1 MKTNIC
7 IWGLFSLLL
16 LSGCNKDEF
25 EHETLP
31 SQPQLPT
38 EENPDIPDIPEGYF
52 IVDFSP
58 STSNR
63 TKAAVS
69 GSDPRVQYLRYII
82 YKNDGTYV
90 KEKLV
95 WQPANGIPSWPMASF
110 RDTLPQG
117 NYNAIFLANVE
128 KILFPYQT
136 SAGSPPS
143 YNDVLLDYQVNSA
156 NAQIIL
162 PATAFSN
169 TTEYYWA
176 NVSFSNQSP
185 SPSVILQRI
194 IGQLTI
200 HRNFV
205 DAQQALNQLVNNI
218 VTNIG
223 YKNIIRNQV
232 QAILPNLLSGVL
244 DKGLLG
250 NVIYSTVGGLNG
262 AVNLLTSNLV
272 EPVTTALYN
281 LLLQELV
288 NNLGQTLT
296 GNPSA
301 TNQDLLNILA
311 VLLNPW
317 EQPDAHTAIVT
328 MKNFPKTTDF
338 NLNVTGTFTGS
349 HNFRYDLV
357 TDPVYNQKCIYIKG
371 FTGLFN
377 IQRINVIKQG
387 LISGLVFD
395 GIIDSPL
402 LLDGAFVDITDSLRY
417 NDLPNVRYKADYAFL
432 DLKLKSYTQQ
442 TDGPH
447 SLTLSIKLG
456 SIPGID
462 DIFTGIPLLGPILNL
477 AANGLLAP
485 LKNITVSVGINLPLL
500 GISNLA
506 LSGGWQTPYAY

>member
-1 MKTNIC
+1 MRTNIC
-7 IWGLFSLLL
+7 MWGLFSLLL
-16 LSGCNKDEF
+16 LAGCNKNES
-25 EHETLP
+25 EPETP
-31 SQPQLPT
+31 PPPPPFPAG
-38 EENPDIPDIPEGYF
+38 ENRDIPEGYF
-52 IVDFSP
+52 IADFSP
-58 STSNR
+58 SASNL

-69 GSDPRVQYLRYII
+69 GPDSRVQYLRYII

-95 WQPANGIPSWPMASF
+95 WQPASGTPSWPMASF
-110 RDTLPQG
+110 HDTLPKG
-117 NYNAIFLANVE
+117 NYSAIFLANVE
-128 KILFPYQT
+128 KTLFPYQAN
-136 SAGSPPS
+136 AGSPVS
-143 YNDVLLDYQVNSA
+143 YSDVLLNYQVNLA

-169 TTEYYWA
+169 TTEYYRA
-176 NVSFSNQSP
+176 NVGFSDQSP
-185 SPSVILQRI
+185 NPYILLQRI
-194 IGQLTI
+194 IGQLTV
-200 HRNFV
+200 HRNVV

-232 QAILPNLLSGVL
+232 QAILPDLLRGVL
-244 DKGLLG
+244 DKGNPLG
-250 NVIYSTVGGLNG
+250 NAIYSIVGGLNA
-262 AVNLLTSNLV
+262 AVNLLTTNLV

-281 LLLQELV
+281 ILLQQLV

-301 TNQDLLNILA
+301 TNQDLLNTLA

-349 HNFRYDLV
+349 HNFRCDLV
-357 TDPVYNQKCIYIKG
+357 TDPAYNQRCIYIKG

-377 IQRINVIKQG
+377 IQNINVIKQG

-395 GIIDSPL
+395 DVVDGSL
-402 LLDGAFVDITDSLRY
+402 LLNGAFIDIADSLRY

-447 SLTLSIKLG
+447 NLTLSVSLG
-456 SIPGID
+456 SIPGIN

-477 AANGLLAP
+477 AANGLLTP
-485 LKNITVSVGINLPLL
+485 LKNIIVSVPINLPLL
-500 GISNLA
+500 GVDNLS